1 MYMYIHGNLIDYI
14 MCPNYN
20 VISKR
25 LFILIVIF
33 REKMSCDEMLRDYEE
48 ETSVSVSSVV
58 PVEERRDKF
67 LSIHS
72 SGFRDLL
79 LKPELLQAIKDR
91 GYEHPSQGKF

>member
-1 MYMYIHGNLIDYI
+1 MYIHGNLIDYI

-48 ETSVSVSSVV
+48 ETSVSV
-58 PVEERRDKF
+58 EERRDKF
-67 LSIHS
+67 SSIHS

>member
-1 MYMYIHGNLIDYI
+1 MYIHGNLIDYI

-25 LFILIVIF
+25 LFILIVIL

-67 LSIHS
+67 SSIHS

>member
-1 MYMYIHGNLIDYI
+1 MYIHGNLIDYI

-25 LFILIVIF
+25 LFILIVIL

-67 LSIHS
+67 SSIHS

-91 GYEHPSQGKF
+91 GFEHPSQGKF

>member
-1 MYMYIHGNLIDYI
+1 MYIHGNLIDYI
-14 MCPNYN
+14 TCPDYN

-25 LFILIVIF
+25 QFILIVIF

-48 ETSVSVSSVV
+48 ETPVSVSSVV

-67 LSIHS
+67 SSIHS

>member
-1 MYMYIHGNLIDYI
+1 MIDYI

-48 ETSVSVSSVV
+48 ETPSSVV

-67 LSIHS
+67 SSIHS

-91 GYEHPSQGKF
+91 GFEHPSQGKF

>member
-1 MYMYIHGNLIDYI
+1 MYIHGNLIDYI
-14 MCPNYN
+14 TCPDYN

-48 ETSVSVSSVV
+48 ETSVSV
-58 PVEERRDKF
+58 EERRDKF
-67 LSIHS
+67 SSIHS

>member
-1 MYMYIHGNLIDYI
+1 
-14 MCPNYN
+14 
-20 VISKR
+20 
-25 LFILIVIF
+25 
-33 REKMSCDEMLRDYEE
+33 MSCDEMLRDYEE
-48 ETSVSVSSVV
+48 ETSVSVISVV

-67 LSIHS
+67 SSIHC

>member
-1 MYMYIHGNLIDYI
+1 MYIHGNLIDYI

-25 LFILIVIF
+25 LCILIVIL

-67 LSIHS
+67 SSIHS

>member
-1 MYMYIHGNLIDYI
+1 MYIHGNLIDYI

-58 PVEERRDKF
+58 PIEERRDKF
-67 LSIHS
+67 SSIHS

>member
-1 MYMYIHGNLIDYI
+1 

-48 ETSVSVSSVV
+48 ETSVSV
-58 PVEERRDKF
+58 EERRDKF
-67 LSIHS
+67 SSIHS